1 MSELNER
8 YRVKRKGLKTV
19 NQELKQIMLLKGAKV
34 RGYEQRTE
42 QFRQNKIFD
51 FDQGKMYAEF
61 S

>member
-1 MSELNER
+1 M
-8 YRVKRKGLKTV
+8 
-19 NQELKQIMLLKGAKV
+19 NQVLKQIMLLKGAKV

>member
-1 MSELNER
+1 M
-8 YRVKRKGLKTV
+8 